1 MVRET
6 KLYDILGVNSA
17 STEQELKKAYRKLAI
32 KFHPDKNPGNDE
44 AAEKFK
50 EISYAYEVLS
60 DSKKREIYDQ
70 GGEQAL
76 KEGGG
81 GGGNSSA
88 FDIFDMFF
96 GGGMGGMGGRGGHH
110 HPAKGKDTVHQLN
123 IPLEDFYNGRTK
135 KLKLNKKVICTGCDG
150 RGGKAG
156 SVSTCTTCR
165 GRGVQIKMHRIGP
178 GMVQQVQQRCD
189 DCHGE
194 GERCPPKDR
203 CSSCRGR
210 KTMSTSKVMEV
221 HIDKGVPE
229 GHKVYFRGEGDQEPG
244 LETGDVVIVL
254 AEKDHEVFSRKNQ
267 HLIMNMKI
275 SITEALTGFKRVV
288 KTLDD
293 REIVITSPAGRVIKE
308 GDVKTVPNEGMPIVR
323 FPSQNGQLIIQFK
336 VEFPADNFISGSQL
350 KSLEALLPPKDEII
364 VTDDMEEATL
374 EAYDPASHR
383 SGPYHQRGGYEE
395 DDEDEH
401 HGHPRGMQC
410 QNQ

>member
-1 MVRET
+1 MGALLNLKMVRET
-6 KLYDILGVNSA
+6 KLYDILGVDSA

-178 GMVQQVQQRCD
+178 GWSNRCNRGVMTAMVRVN
-189 DCHGE
+189 
-194 GERCPPKDR
+194 
-203 CSSCRGR
+203 
-210 KTMSTSKVMEV
+210 VV
-221 HIDKGVPE
+221 HLRTVVV
-229 GHKVYFRGEGDQEPG
+229 HAV
-244 LETGDVVIVL
+244 DVRL
-254 AEKDHEVFSRKNQ
+254 C
-267 HLIMNMKI
+267 
-275 SITEALTGFKRVV
+275 
-288 KTLDD
+288 
-293 REIVITSPAGRVIKE
+293 
-308 GDVKTVPNEGMPIVR
+308 
-323 FPSQNGQLIIQFK
+323 
-336 VEFPADNFISGSQL
+336 
-350 KSLEALLPPKDEII
+350 LPPRLWKSTLTRVSQK
-364 VTDDMEEATL
+364 VTRYTSVEKVT
-374 EAYDPASHR
+374 R
-383 SGPYHQRGGYEE
+383 SLALS
-395 DDEDEH
+395 
-401 HGHPRGMQC
+401 
-410 QNQ
+410 